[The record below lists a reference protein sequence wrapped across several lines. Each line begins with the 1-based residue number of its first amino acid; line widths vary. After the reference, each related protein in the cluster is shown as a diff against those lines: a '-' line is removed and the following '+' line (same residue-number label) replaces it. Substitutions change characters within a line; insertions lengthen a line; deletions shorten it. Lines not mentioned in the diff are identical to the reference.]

1 MTTQRPAKKTA
12 SKKETA
18 KKETAAVPKNRYGN
32 SRALLVVP
40 SRDRSRC
47 KTLTPWAEVDELD
60 RGIMWAEATRMTDS
74 ARKKLRYKAPTGR
87 EYADIMRLR
96 FGVDLA
102 PRTARQLFASKEAI
116 VVRWRDCVR
125 QQHSRRTKKY
135 LARCAEQGVQPG
147 ALAGVDFPGYA

>member
-1 MTTQRPAKKTA
+1 MTTQRPAKKTT

-18 KKETAAVPKNRYGN
+18 KRETAPVPKNRYGN

-74 ARKKLRYKAPTGR
+74 ARKKLRACSRG
-87 EYADIMRLR
+87 
-96 FGVDLA
+96 
-102 PRTARQLFASKEAI
+102 
-116 VVRWRDCVR
+116 RWRAWT
-125 QQHSRRTKKY
+125 SRGMREPCHFAT
-135 LARCAEQGVQPG
+135 
-147 ALAGVDFPGYA
+147 